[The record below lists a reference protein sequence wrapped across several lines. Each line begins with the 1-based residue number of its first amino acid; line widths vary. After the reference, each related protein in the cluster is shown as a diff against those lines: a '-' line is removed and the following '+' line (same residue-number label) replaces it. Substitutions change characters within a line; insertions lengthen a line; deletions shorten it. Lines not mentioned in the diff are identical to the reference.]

1 MNTQLKEADMN
12 TELVNNAPSFFESV
26 IEFKGHNNLS
36 KCCGLI
42 KSFSILLSDA
52 KTKPNASL
60 RIICKSSML
69 LLLLPALI
77 AIKDRLRVEIQ
88 FEEETNTNFL
98 DENISADKNRDF
110 KELLETHSVLK
121 NAGIEVMFSRRLNSI

>member
-1 MNTQLKEADMN
+1 MSIS
-12 TELVNNAPSFFESV
+12 LVENSPSFFESV
-26 IEFKGHNNLS
+26 IEFQGHNNIS
-36 KCCGLI
+36 KSCELI
-42 KSFSILLSDA
+42 RGFSNLLSELKA
-52 KTKPNASL
+52 KPKISL

-88 FEEETNTNFL
+88 FEEESNTNLL
-98 DENISADKNRDF
+98 DANISADKNRNF

-121 NAGIEVMFSRRLNSI
+121 EAGIEVVFSKKMLSV

>member
-1 MNTQLKEADMN
+1 MNIDLMAN
-12 TELVNNAPSFFESV
+12 TPNFFESV
-26 IEFKGHNNLS
+26 IEFESFNNLS
-36 KCCGLI
+36 KSCGLVGNFANLLTEL
-42 KSFSILLSDA
+42 KS
-52 KTKPNASL
+52 KPKSNL

-88 FEEETNTNFL
+88 FEDESNLNLL
-98 DENISADKNRDF
+98 DENLSAEKNKNF

-121 NAGIEVMFSRRLNSI
+121 NAGIEVLFSRKLFRT